1 MKLAKLLER
10 LEYEVIQGTKEI
22 EIAKVVNDSKEASP
36 NSLFVCIT
44 GMLLDGSDYIEDAV
58 KRGAVA
64 VIVEKEGEIPTRNIT
79 VIRVEDTRIALA
91 KISAAFYGYPA
102 EQLCLIGVTGT
113 KGKTTTTWMIREIL
127 EQTGYKTGLI
137 GTIEVRTGRRNIPAE
152 HTSPESLF
160 IQEYLRE
167 MVDAGCDIVVME
179 VSSQAMKL
187 HRVEGL
193 IFDIGVFTNIGTDH
207 IGKYE
212 HADFEEYK
220 SCKAAFFQQCRLSIL
235 NRDDLYWQD
244 MIKETKEKIE
254 TYGFHEKSDYR
265 ISEEELRKGKS
276 VLGTKYLLN
285 GIKIQI
291 SMPGRFNIYNS
302 AAAFAVCRNLKIP
315 VPKIKNT
322 LSSVQVKGRVERI
335 DLDISP
341 KITVMI
347 DYAHNA
353 MSLQS
358 VLEMIHSYNP
368 SRIVTIFGCG
378 GGRSKERRFEMGRV
392 SGTFSDMTIITS
404 DNPRNESPFAIMKDI
419 RTGIEKTAGKY
430 IEICD
435 RKEAVWYAL
444 EHAEEGDVLLLAG
457 KGHEDYQEIK
467 GNRYHMDDREI
478 LRRAAEELSY
488 VRRHHH

>member
-22 EIAKVVNDSKEASP
+22 EIAKVVNDSKEASL

-58 KRGAVA
+58 RRGTVA
-64 VIVEKEGEIPTRNIT
+64 VIVEKEVELPKHNIT
-79 VIRVEDTRIALA
+79 VIHVEDTRIALA
-91 KISAAFYGYPA
+91 KIAAVFYGYPA

-127 EQTGYKTGLI
+127 EQSGHKTGLI

-152 HTSPESLF
+152 HTSPESLL

-167 MVDAGCDIVVME
+167 MANAGCDTVVME

-193 IFDIGVFTNIGTDH
+193 TFDIGVFTNIGTDH

-220 SCKAAFFQQCRLSIL
+220 SCKEAFFRQCRLSIL

-244 MIKETKEKIE
+244 MIKETNGKIE
-254 TYGFHEKSDYR
+254 TYGFHEKADYR
-265 ISEEELRKGKS
+265 ISEEELRKGKN
-276 VLGTKYLLN
+276 VLGMEYLLN
-285 GIKIQI
+285 GIKIRI
-291 SMPGRFNIYNS
+291 AMPGRFNIYNS
-302 AAAFAVCRNLKIP
+302 AAAYAVCRKLKVP
-315 VPKIKNT
+315 VQNIKNT

-335 DLDISP
+335 DLDILP
-341 KITVMI
+341 RITVMI

-378 GGRSKERRFEMGRV
+378 GNRSKERRLEMGRV
-392 SGTFSDMTIITS
+392 SGRLSDVTIITS
-404 DNPRNESPFAIMKDI
+404 DNPRDESPLDIMKDI
-419 RTGIEKTAGKY
+419 RTGIEKTAGRY

-435 RKEAVWYAL
+435 REEAVRYAL
-444 EHAEEGDVLLLAG
+444 KHAEEGEILLLAG

-467 GNRYHMDDREI
+467 GKKYHMDDREI
-478 LRRAAEELSY
+478 LRRAAEELKH
-488 VRRHHH
+488 VRRHYH